1 MTLSTMSCRQADL
14 EEAKSHEIE
23 KLQSALQKMQENLE
37 EAHAAI
43 VNEKEAAKL
52 AIEQAPPKIVE
63 VPVIDNAKL
72 EELTTQNKELEVQ
85 GLEILFRYKI
95 HNLIIQ
101 IHQICLKEEL
111 STFKQKAED
120 LENKLIE
127 FQKQSDELSQETQE
141 QASKVIQLQ
150 ELVER

>member
-63 VPVIDNAKL
+63 VSVIDNAKL

-85 GLEILFRYKI
+85 ALEILFRYKI
-95 HNLIIQ
+95 HNLII
-101 IHQICLKEEL
+101 
-111 STFKQKAED
+111 
-120 LENKLIE
+120 
-127 FQKQSDELSQETQE
+127 
-141 QASKVIQLQ
+141 
-150 ELVER
+150 